1 MNDDQTE
8 IVLFFQFLPA
18 QFLKVTKYFLTVS
31 RCICFS
37 INRFCTFLSLQRL
50 FWNHTLMTRGDKLV
64 ISTSCSFIRASGRG
78 LAEQHVFRMLSCFS
92 LSTVLARALLRSLA
106 FFEATAAPP
115 MPPLL
120 PIKPGPFLPPPLE
133 AEDSSPSMTLMS
145 SSEKSHGAAIQIDL
159 DLRNC
164 DLRKNLDLRNCDLR
178 KNLDLRKI
186 VPTTKILERELF
198 DLRKT
203 FNSSPSMPLMSSSEK
218 S

>member
-1 MNDDQTE
+1 
-8 IVLFFQFLPA
+8 
-18 QFLKVTKYFLTVS
+18 
-31 RCICFS
+31 
-37 INRFCTFLSLQRL
+37 
-50 FWNHTLMTRGDKLV
+50 
-64 ISTSCSFIRASGRG
+64 
-78 LAEQHVFRMLSCFS
+78 MLSCFS

-164 DLRKNLDLRNCDLR
+164 DLRKNLDF
-178 KNLDLRKI
+178 RKI
-186 VPTTKILERELF
+186 VLTTKILEHELF
-198 DLRKT
+198 DLRKI
-203 FNSSPSMPLMSSSEK
+203 FNSSPSMTLMSSLEK
-218 S
+218 LHGAAIVFLAFLDF